1 MKIARKRKQFMVP
14 MNAMSDIAFLLLI
27 FIMLVSLINYRKEVK
42 IDYPQAVEKVQEIDD
57 KKSLSIWVDKEGS
70 VYIDGEL
77 SRLDVVEAVLG
88 NTYRDDSATKILLI
102 ADRNTEFKN
111 VNAIIEVLQL
121 LEYREVSLIVR
132 D

>member
-1 MKIARKRKQFMVP
+1 MKIPRKRKQFIVP
-14 MNAMSDIAFLLLI
+14 MNAMSDVAFLLLI
-27 FIMLVSLINYRKEVK
+27 FIMLVSLINYRKEVQ
-42 IDYPQAVEKVQEIDD
+42 IDYPQVAEKAQDIDD
-57 KKSLSIWVDKEGS
+57 EKSLSLWVDKEGS
-70 VYIDGEL
+70 VYVDGEL